1 MVDEQEP
8 SVQSEQCKSEVEEM
22 YLPKPWN
29 WSSISENTRV
39 MLENPLEGTI
49 YESSQI
55 KEKHETTK
63 LLNEEATIIDGSA
76 NSFMSLNRPLHAK
89 LLILGRS

>member
-39 MLENPLEGTI
+39 MLENPLEGTMH
-49 YESSQI
+49 ESSQMRQQ
-55 KEKHETTK
+55 
-63 LLNEEATIIDGSA
+63 N
-76 NSFMSLNRPLHAK
+76 F
-89 LLILGRS
+89 

>member
-1 MVDEQEP
+1 
-8 SVQSEQCKSEVEEM
+8 
-22 YLPKPWN
+22 
-29 WSSISENTRV
+29 

-63 LLNEEATIIDGSA
+63 LLNEEATIIDDSA

-89 LLILGRS
+89 LLILGKS